1 MVLRKTALSSMAVL
15 ALASLT
21 LAGCSAPS
29 DTSDSKGPASLEL
42 DLDNLATTTPAG
54 TKPVDEV
61 KWNLPYEPSS
71 IDPILTWNYAEN
83 TATANLCESLLRMK
97 PDLSLEP
104 GLASKVDQ
112 PDDKTYVY
120 TIREGVTFWNG
131 NPLTAEDVAFSL
143 QRQIGENSKSYW
155 GDYFSNVVSAEVT
168 GDMQVTVTLS
178 EPDVLFAQAMGS
190 AAGAIVE
197 KAAAEAGGDAFGTPK
212 GDLQCTGP
220 YKVASWDSGKRL
232 VIERNDAYW
241 DTDVKPLAKQISFS
255 FIADESTAIN
265 ALSTGDVDGQFFY
278 LPPAGLSQLQKS
290 KNVTTTFGESF
301 VFWTLAPIGKDGGL
315 GDEKIRQALSLAIDR
330 EQLSKVVFQG
340 AAIPAATIAG
350 PATWGY
356 EEDAFA
362 EAFKEFDV
370 TADIET
376 AKKLVAEAGA
386 PSEPIVLA
394 VQGSSAVHEQT
405 ASVIQAAGQAIG
417 LNVQTKVIPV
427 EQFGNLYFDPAA
439 REGLDGFFTTNYAD
453 FADPLGVYS
462 FFESTNSHDYIGWDG
477 ADAEIAEALKT
488 TDDAKR
494 AELVIDIQKK
504 VTEALPWIPLAYEP
518 TTMIQSTRI
527 SGAVPS
533 FAYLYAPWAVS
544 IGGTE

>member
-1 MVLRKTALSSMAVL
+1 MVSRKTAIGSAATLAVAAL
-15 ALASLT
+15 ALAGC
-21 LAGCSAPS
+21 AGPA
-29 DTSDSKGPASLEL
+29 DKGGDSGPASLDL
-42 DLDNLATTTPAG
+42 DLSNLATTTPAG

-71 IDPILTWNYAEN
+71 IDPIFTWNYAEN

-112 PDDKTYVY
+112 PDDTTYVY
-120 TIREGVTFWNG
+120 TIREGVTFWDG

-143 QRQIGENSKSYW
+143 QRQIGPDSSTYW
-155 GDYFSNVVSAEVT
+155 SDYFSNVASAEVT
-168 GDMQVTVTLS
+168 GPMEVTVTLS
-178 EPDVLFAQAMGS
+178 QPDVLFGQAMGS

-197 KAAAEAGGDAFGTPK
+197 KAAAEADGEAFGTPK
-212 GDLQCTGP
+212 GNLQCTGP
-220 YKVASWDSGKRL
+220 YKVAKWDSGKSL

-241 DTDVKPLAKQISFS
+241 DAEVKPLAKQIAFS

-290 KNVTTTFGESF
+290 DNVTTTFGESF

-330 EQLSKVVFQG
+330 TQLTEVVFQG
-340 AAIPAATIAG
+340 AAIPAPTIAG

-370 TADIET
+370 KSDLEA
-376 AKKLVAEAGA
+376 AKKLVEEAGA
-386 PSEPIVLA
+386 PKEPIVLA

-405 ASVIQAAGQAIG
+405 ASVIQAAGQSIG
-417 LNVQTKVIPV
+417 LNVETKVIPV

-477 ADAEIAEALKT
+477 ADAEISKALQT
-488 TDDAKR
+488 TDDAER

>member
-1 MVLRKTALSSMAVL
+1 MVLRKTAIGSAATLAVAAL
-15 ALASLT
+15 ALAGC
-21 LAGCSAPS
+21 AGPA
-29 DTSDSKGPASLEL
+29 DKGDSGPASLDL
-42 DLDNLATTTPAG
+42 DLSKLATTTPAG
-54 TKPVDEV
+54 TEPIDEV

-71 IDPILTWNYAEN
+71 LDPIFAWNYAEN

-104 GLASKVDQ
+104 GLAEKVEQ
-112 PDDKTYVY
+112 PDDTTYVY
-120 TIREGVTFWNG
+120 TIREGVTFWDG

-143 QRQIGENSKSYW
+143 QRQIGPDSSTYW
-155 GDYFSNVVSAEVT
+155 SDYFSNVASAEVT
-168 GDMQVTVTLS
+168 GPLEVTVTLS

-197 KAAAEAGGDAFGTPK
+197 RAAVEADGDAFGTPK
-212 GDLQCTGP
+212 GNLQCTGP
-220 YKVASWDSGKRL
+220 YKVAKWDSGKSL

-241 DTDVKPLAKQISFS
+241 NAEVKPLAKQIAFS

-290 KNVTTTFGESF
+290 DNVTTTFGESF

-330 EQLSKVVFQG
+330 TQLAQVVFQG
-340 AAIPAATIAG
+340 AAIPAPTIAG

-356 EEDAFA
+356 EEDSFASAFEEFGV
-362 EAFKEFDV
+362 EADLE
-370 TADIET
+370 A
-376 AKKLVAEAGA
+376 AKSLVEEAGS
-386 PSEPIVLA
+386 PKEPIVLA

-405 ASVIQAAGQAIG
+405 ASVIQAAGQSIG
-417 LNVQTKVIPV
+417 LNVETKVIPV

-477 ADAEIAEALKT
+477 ADAEISKALQT
-488 TDDAKR
+488 TDDVER